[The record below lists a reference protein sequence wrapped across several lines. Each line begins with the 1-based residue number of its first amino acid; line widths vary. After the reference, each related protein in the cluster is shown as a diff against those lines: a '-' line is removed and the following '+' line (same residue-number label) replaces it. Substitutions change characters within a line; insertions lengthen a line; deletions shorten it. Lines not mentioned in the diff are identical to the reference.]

1 MVLAVSDEMIL
12 MLWNINSYSNIEEN
26 INLERITSVVPNIQM
41 IYKATII
48 KTMCQK

>member
-12 MLWNINSYSNIEEN
+12 MLWNISSNSNKEEN
-26 INLERITSVVPNIQM
+26 INLERMTSVLPNIQI

>member
-12 MLWNINSYSNIEEN
+12 MLWNISNYSNKEEN
-26 INLERITSVVPNIQM
+26 INLERITHAVPNLQM
-41 IYKATII
+41 IYKATIV